1 MEEIPSFRED
11 VARIYRQMLL
21 CQETEKID
29 KKMREEIIPEMLK
42 NVSSMKN
49 MRFGFEESDEENN
62 DMNPDWE
69 DAFEKSGLGD
79 KLREMNELQLEGAD
93 VYEHFC
99 GIEKLSVLPRGT

>member
-42 NVSSMKN
+42 NVSSMKIC
-49 MRFGFEESDEENN
+49 D
-62 DMNPDWE
+62 
-69 DAFEKSGLGD
+69 
-79 KLREMNELQLEGAD
+79 
-93 VYEHFC
+93 
-99 GIEKLSVLPRGT
+99 SVLKKTMKKTMI